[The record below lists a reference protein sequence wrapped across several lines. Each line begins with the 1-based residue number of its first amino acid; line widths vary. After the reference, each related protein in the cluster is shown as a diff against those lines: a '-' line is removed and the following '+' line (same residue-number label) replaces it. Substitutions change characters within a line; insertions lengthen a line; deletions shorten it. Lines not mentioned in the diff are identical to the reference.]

1 MLVLLLVIVGF
12 VLLRGLNRAQPDGL
26 GGAVDYQQSAA
37 FAREQAGFEV
47 LAPGQLPDGWRATS
61 VEFVP
66 EPRRWHL
73 GLLTDEEKYVGL
85 EQVDSSVRSMVK
97 TYVDEEATRGDAV
110 TIGGQTWSSWTDDD
124 GDTALVRDGPE
135 VTTLV
140 VGPVEQDV
148 LVDYVRI
155 LR

>member
-1 MLVLLLVIVGF
+1 
-12 VLLRGLNRAQPDGL
+12 
-26 GGAVDYQQSAA
+26 
-37 FAREQAGFEV
+37 
-47 LAPGQLPDGWRATS
+47 
-61 VEFVP
+61 
-66 EPRRWHL
+66 
-73 GLLTDEEKYVGL
+73 
-85 EQVDSSVRSMVK
+85 VRSMVK

>member
-1 MLVLLLVIVGF
+1 MLVLLLVVVGF
-12 VLLRGLNRAQPDGL
+12 VMLRDLNRVEPEGS
-26 GGAVDYQQSAA
+26 GGAVDYRQSAA

-47 LAPGQLPDGWRATS
+47 LAPRQLPAGWRATS

-66 EPRRWHL
+66 EPARWHL
-73 GLLTDEEKYVGL
+73 GLLTEEGKYLGL
-85 EQVDSSVRSMVK
+85 EQLDSSVRSMVT
-97 TYVDEEATRGDAV
+97 TYVDEEATRGKDV
-110 TIGGQTWSSWTDDD
+110 SIDGRPWSSWTDSE
-124 GDTALVRDGPE
+124 GDTALVRSDGE

-148 LVDYVRI
+148 LVSYVRS